1 MKAMS
6 TRKQTFT
13 DQIRRAVKDSELSCY
28 RICKE
33 IGIVE
38 SAMSKFV
45 NGYGGLSMRSL
56 DKLADLLGLTVV
68 VKEKKPKP
76 KRKGR

>member
-6 TRKQTFT
+6 TRKRTFS

-33 IGIVE
+33 IDIVE

-56 DKLADLLGLTVV
+56 DKLADVLGLAVTV
-68 VKEKKPKP
+68 EKPKP
-76 KRKGR
+76 KRKRKGR